1 MKVLDESGVKKI
13 VKNYKDA
20 DKKIN
25 NNIFQL
31 QYVLNRLIDRY
42 DSIGFAT
49 YGVSNAENGLAIPL
63 IHGISVCF
71 IIEGTDKPIYGKIL
85 PEQHCIITRNQ
96 GSQNDLRNMVAITTS
111 PNGTKYLII
120 SEANIS
126 NNIVIKPVIKYN
138 NGEYIDWSDDYYNP
152 KLYVQDVNG
161 NIEQIAKKIGNG
173 KLEAFSFFNESKY

>member
-25 NNIFQL
+25 NNISQL
-31 QYVLNRLIDRY
+31 QYVLNRLINRY

-49 YGVSNAENGLAIPL
+49 YGVSNAEGGLAIPL
-63 IHGISVCF
+63 IDGISICF
-71 IIEGTDKPIYGKIL
+71 VIEGTDLPIYGKIL
-85 PEQHCIITRNQ
+85 PEQYTIFTRNQ
-96 GSQNDLRNMVAITTS
+96 GSQDDLGKMVAITIS

-120 SEANIS
+120 SEASKS

-138 NGEYIDWSDDYYNP
+138 NGEYIDWSDDYLNP

-161 NIEQIAKKIGNG
+161 DIEQIAKTIGNG
-173 KLEAFSFFNESKY
+173 KLYVFDFFNETDY

>member
-20 DKKIN
+20 D
-25 NNIFQL
+25 NNIKNDISQL

-63 IHGISVCF
+63 IDGISVCF
-71 IIEGTDKPIYGKIL
+71 VIEGTDKPIYGKIF
-85 PEQHCIITRNQ
+85 PKDYRIIIRNK
-96 GSQNDLRNMVAITTS
+96 GSYIDLRDMVATTTS

-120 SEANIS
+120 SEASTS
-126 NNIVIKPVIKYN
+126 NDIVIKPVIRYN
-138 NGEYIDWSDDYYNP
+138 NGEYIDWSDDYLNP
-152 KLYVQDVNG
+152 KLNVQDVNG
-161 NIEQIAKKIGNG
+161 NIEQIAKTIGNG
-173 KLEAFSFFNESKY
+173 KYEVFSFFNESEY

>member
-20 DKKIN
+20 DKNIN
-25 NNIFQL
+25 NNISQL
-31 QYVLNRLIDRY
+31 ENVLNRLIDRY

-63 IHGISVCF
+63 INGISVCF
-71 IIEGTDKPIYGKIL
+71 VIEGTDKPIYGKIL
-85 PEQHCIITRNQ
+85 PEDYSIIIRNQ
-96 GSQNDLRNMVAITTS
+96 GSYDDLRNMVATTTS
-111 PNGTKYLII
+111 PDGTKYLII
-120 SEANIS
+120 SQASTS
-126 NNIVIKPVIKYN
+126 NDIVIKPVIRYN
-138 NGEYIDWSDDYYNP
+138 NGEYIDWSDDYLNP

-173 KLEAFSFFNESKY
+173 KYEVFSFFNESEY